1 MHLASATRAFGA
13 NRPVIFGK
21 VWAAGSR
28 LSCRPGGQGRD
39 LHLNRR
45 PVTLG
50 GLCPPRVLVALETL
64 TKRVVAQ
71 GNSRHAC
78 PVLLSVPYDLLN
90 GASVYPL
97 QRDVCRV
104 YHLNEIPCF
113 GCAVSLI
120 LNNSSRDKPCI

>member
-45 PVTLG
+45 PVSPGILGAAKGDAGDIG
-50 GLCPPRVLVALETL
+50 GLIAHL
-64 TKRVVAQ
+64 TEH
-71 GNSRHAC
+71 SR
-78 PVLLSVPYDLLN
+78 
-90 GASVYPL
+90 
-97 QRDVCRV
+97 
-104 YHLNEIPCF
+104 
-113 GCAVSLI
+113 
-120 LNNSSRDKPCI
+120 